1 MINNSWMVLLNTSGV
16 FLMILAAAAYFLL
29 VERNRGEVVKFL
41 VTVGLAGF
49 FAFVL
54 KELFN
59 EPRPFVVESTKPLAG
74 LAMLSSFPSLH
85 SALAFS
91 AATKV
96 TFRRRFLGIVFL
108 MLAFF
113 VGLGRVLARVHYPID
128 ILIGVVVGVS
138 AAGVVE
144 SFLGKK

>member
-1 MINNSWMVLLNTSGV
+1 MISNPWVVLLNTSGV
-16 FLMILAAAAYFLL
+16 FLMLLVVAAYFLL
-29 VERNRGEVVKFL
+29 VERSKGELVKLL
-41 VTVGLAGF
+41 VTVSLAGF

-59 EPRPFVVESTKPLAG
+59 EPRPFVVHGTEPLAG

-96 TFRRRFLGIVFL
+96 TFRRKFLGILFL
-108 MLAFF
+108 IMAFL
-113 VGLGRVLARVHYPID
+113 VGLGRVMARVHYPID

-144 SFLGKK
+144 SFLARK